1 MDGSHPNRKKDKLN
15 PYTLS
20 VENNTYYIS
29 FTDGQGIF
37 HRQEISMELYSA
49 FNSFE
54 LDDISRM
61 NEASRHLAEADTGE
75 EPLGH
80 KIADPSEP
88 VEDHVYRR
96 IMYQELHKAIAQL
109 PEIQRRRIQLYYFKG
124 YTYEQI
130 ARIEECTHPA
140 IVKSIKAAERN
151 IFAFLGKTAL

>member
-1 MDGSHPNRKKDKLN
+1 MDGNHPNRKKDKLN

-37 HRQEISMELYSA
+37 HRQEISMELYAA

-54 LDDISRM
+54 LADISQI
-61 NEASRHLAEADTGE
+61 NEASRHLAEADAGE
-75 EPLGH
+75 EPLVH
-80 KIADPSEP
+80 RLADSSEP

-109 PEIQRRRIQLYYFKG
+109 PEIQRRRILLYYFGG

-130 ARIEECTHPA
+130 AQMENCTKRA
-140 IVKSIKAAERN
+140 VKFSVDAGLKNLREN
-151 IFAFLGKTAL
+151 F

>member
-1 MDGSHPNRKKDKLN
+1 MDGTHPNRKKDKLN

-20 VENNTYYIS
+20 IENNTYYIS

-37 HRQEISMELYSA
+37 HKQEISMELYAA

-54 LDDISRM
+54 LDDISLM
-61 NEASRHLAEADTGE
+61 NEASRHLTEVDAGE

-80 KIADPSEP
+80 RIADSSEP

-109 PEIQRRRIQLYYFKG
+109 PEIQRRRVLLYYFEG
-124 YTYEQI
+124 YTYEEI
-130 ARIEECTHPA
+130 AKIESCTHQA
-140 IVKSIKAAERN
+140 IMKSIGAAEIN
-151 IFAFLGKTAL
+151 IIKILSS

>member
-1 MDGSHPNRKKDKLN
+1 MDGTHPNRKKDKLN

-20 VENNTYYIS
+20 IENNTYYIS

-49 FNSFE
+49 FNGFE
-54 LDDISRM
+54 LEDISWI
-61 NEASRHLAEADTGE
+61 NEASRHLTEADTGE
-75 EPLGH
+75 ELLGH
-80 KIADPSEP
+80 RIADSSEP

-109 PEIQRRRIQLYYFKG
+109 PEIQRRRVLLYYFGG

-130 ARIEECTHPA
+130 AQMEGCKYPA
-140 IVKSIKAAERN
+140 IIKSVSAAEKN
-151 IFAFLGKTAL
+151 IKKYFSK

>member
-1 MDGSHPNRKKDKLN
+1 MDGNHPNRKKDKSN

-20 VENNTYYIS
+20 IENNTHYIS

-37 HRQEISMELYSA
+37 HRQEISMELYAA

-54 LDDISRM
+54 LDDISQI
-61 NEASRHLAEADTGE
+61 NEASRHLTEVDAGD
-75 EPLGH
+75 EPLSQRV
-80 KIADPSEP
+80 ADSSEP

-109 PEIQRRRIQLYYFKG
+109 PEIQRRRVLLYYFGG

-130 ARIEECTHPA
+130 AQMEGCKYPA
-140 IVKSIKAAERN
+140 IIKSVSAAEKN
-151 IFAFLGKTAL
+151 IKKYFSK